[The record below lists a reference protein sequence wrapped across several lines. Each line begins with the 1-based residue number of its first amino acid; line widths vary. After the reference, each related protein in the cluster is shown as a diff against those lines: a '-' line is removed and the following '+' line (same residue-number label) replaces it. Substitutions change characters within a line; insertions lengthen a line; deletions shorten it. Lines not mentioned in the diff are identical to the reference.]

1 VSAENSSFPTS
12 QNTETVTMTALEKKQ
27 ELLAHHVR
35 LLAKKM
41 SHALFVFGAQGGLGK
56 SRTILRTLDEAGITP
71 VLINSH
77 ITPLALYGV
86 LYAHRDDATLFFDD
100 VDSMFSSMA
109 HLGLLRSA
117 LWGNP
122 RVVTYGSSQMP
133 DDLPSSFEFTSRCIF
148 AANVIPSKNDAFKAV
163 LSRCDQ
169 FELSATNGE
178 VIEAMR
184 SIAAKGFHELTPTD
198 CETVIDFIEQH
209 AEDRQLSLRLLGPS
223 LRKLKYAREMGIDWR
238 PMITSQLQSLGRKQ
252 VATKRLDN
260 KSADV
265 KTLKDALQKHP
276 DSTTDQQTYWCDKT
290 GKSRA
295 SFYRTLNRFR
305 SEQEG
310 AD

>member
-1 VSAENSSFPTS
+1 
-12 QNTETVTMTALEKKQ
+12 MTALEKKQ

-35 LLAKKM
+35 LLAKKL

-148 AANVIPSKNDAFKAV
+148 AANVVPMKNDAFKAV

-184 SIAAKGFHELTPTD
+184 SIAAKGFHELTPAD
-198 CETVIDFIEQH
+198 CEMVIDYIEQH

-265 KTLKDALQKHP
+265 KTLKDALLKHP
-276 DSTTDQQTYWCDKT
+276 DSTADQQTYWCDKT

-295 SFYRTLNRFR
+295 SFYRTLHRFR
-305 SEQEG
+305 TEQEG